1 MSTWLRLLASQDP
14 KSREV
19 HFFVEFPAS
28 EEEAPPLAAPAI
40 LELGDG
46 QTFDLGPL
54 SAPTAVTWRE
64 QRHLELTTHR
74 YTGSGPYTA
83 RLRWGEHIA
92 TAVVEPQRAL
102 AAGKSAEPSPG
113 PELLLFQARPLA
125 QSPLEAAIRLHVTG
139 LLPQHRLR
147 VDCDAGQVRW
157 LSGIDGSEQSA
168 EWQVSYP
175 KPGTY
180 TVAAD
185 LVDAEGFW
193 LATMAESLLEIV
205 EPAGPM
211 DIAQKDGPEDAARL
225 ATVAY
230 TATEELAESQAIALP
245 PWIPFRYVRPLW
257 AWARTYTAPGGG
269 RVSRSLQSG
278 TYLAIQEEALV
289 DGALWYQSSAGD
301 WIAASAVDVLHPSE
315 LRGVRL
321 GTAEPLPEPPRP
333 TPEPTPPG
341 VRRGVVT
348 ATVLNVRARPGV
360 RPDNPPIDRL
370 RQGTEVLI
378 YEETPYEGEIWY
390 RIGVDRWVHSH
401 WVRLIGSASARA
413 AEALSLGDAAEVNL
427 PVGWVVASS
436 LYVRARPGVS
446 PDNPPIDQ
454 VLHNQ
459 PLRILETRRVGDANW
474 YRIGEDRWVH
484 GGWVG
489 VARFRPRPAS
499 IRPDERWVGV
509 NLREQTAVAYEGDI
523 PVFAALVATGL
534 PGTPTVQGIFRTW
547 WRVRWRKMSGG
558 RPGMYYYLE
567 EVPWTCYFYRGYA
580 LHGAYWH
587 DAFGRPRSHGCVN
600 LSLYDSWWI
609 FQWSEAGG
617 SHSPAVYVYWQ

>member
-1 MSTWLRLLASQDP
+1 MSTPLRLLALQDP
-14 KSREV
+14 KTWEV
-19 HFFVEFPAS
+19 RFFVEFPAPQ
-28 EEEAPPLAAPAI
+28 EEASPLAASAT
-40 LELGDG
+40 LEPGDG
-46 QTFDLGPL
+46 QSIELGPL

-64 QRHLELTTHR
+64 QHRLELISYR
-74 YTGSGPYTA
+74 YAGPGSYAA
-83 RLRWGEHIA
+83 RLKWGEHIA
-92 TAVVEPQRAL
+92 TAVVEPFSASASRM
-102 AAGKSAEPSPG
+102 SAEPPLS
-113 PELLLFQARPLA
+113 PELRLFHAQPLE
-125 QSPLEAAIRLHVTG
+125 QSPLEATIRLHVTR
-139 LLPQHRLR
+139 LFPQHRLR
-147 VDCDAGQVRW
+147 VDCDAGQIRCF
-157 LSGIDGSEQSA
+157 SGADGAEQTA

-193 LATMAESLLEIV
+193 LATMAESPLEIV
-205 EPAGPM
+205 EPIESTRAAQEGTPEGP
-211 DIAQKDGPEDAARL
+211 ARL
-225 ATVAY
+225 VTVTSA
-230 TATEELAESQAIALP
+230 ATEVLAESQAIALP

-269 RVSRSLQSG
+269 RVSRNLQPG

-378 YEETPYEGEIWY
+378 YEEAPYEGEIWY
-390 RIGVDRWVHSH
+390 RIGIDRWVHSH
-401 WVRLIGSASARA
+401 WVRVIDGASTRA
-413 AEALSLGDAAEVNL
+413 AEMFSLGDADEVNL
-427 PVGWVVASS
+427 PVGWVVSSS
-436 LYVRARPGVS
+436 LHVRARPGVS

-489 VARFRPRPAS
+489 VAWFRPRPAS

-509 NLREQTAVAYEGDI
+509 SLREQTAVAYEGDV

-558 RPGMYYYLE
+558 RPGSYYYLE

-600 LSLYDSWWI
+600 FSLYDSWWI

-617 SHSPAVYVYWQ
+617 PYSPAVYVYW

>member
-1 MSTWLRLLASQDP
+1 MHTLLRLLAMNGSETG
-14 KSREV
+14 EV
-19 HFFVEFPAS
+19 HFAVEFPAFQ
-28 EEEAPPLAAPAI
+28 EEGPSLTAPAI

-46 QTFDLGPL
+46 QNLELGLL

-64 QRHLELTTHR
+64 QHHLELASHR
-74 YTGSGPYTA
+74 YAGSGPYTA

-92 TAVVEPQRAL
+92 TAVIKPSGASEIGARMEPL
-102 AAGKSAEPSPG
+102 PG
-113 PELLLFQARPLA
+113 PELRFFHARLLA
-125 QSPLEAAIRLHVTG
+125 QSPLEATVRLHITG

-157 LSGIDGSEQSA
+157 LSGASGAEQTV

-180 TVAAD
+180 TLAAD

-193 LATMAESLLEIV
+193 LATLVESPLEIAEPTEPRSV
-205 EPAGPM
+205 AQGDEPA
-211 DIAQKDGPEDAARL
+211 DATRL
-225 ATVAY
+225 ATVVYA
-230 TATEELAESQAIALP
+230 AMEALAEAQAISLP

-257 AWARTYTAPGGG
+257 AWARTYTTPGGG
-269 RVSRSLQSG
+269 RISRNLRPG
-278 TYLAIQEEALV
+278 TYLAIKEETLV

-301 WIAASAVDVLHPSE
+301 WIAASAVDVLRPSE

-321 GTAEPLPEPPRP
+321 GTTEPLPDPPRP
-333 TPEPTPPG
+333 TPEPTPLG
-341 VRRGVVT
+341 VRRGVIT

-360 RPDNPPIDRL
+360 RPDNPPIDQL

-378 YEETPYEGEIWY
+378 YEEAPYEGETWY
-390 RIGVDRWVHSH
+390 RIGVDRWVHGY
-401 WVRLIGSASARA
+401 WVRVTDSAFTRA
-413 AEALSLGDAAEVNL
+413 AEMLSLGDAGEVNL
-427 PVGWVVASS
+427 PVGWVVAPS
-436 LYVRARPGVS
+436 LHVRARPGVS
-446 PDNPPIDQ
+446 SDNPPIDQ

-474 YRIGEDRWVH
+474 YRIGEGRWVH

-489 VARFRPRPAS
+489 VAWPRSRPAG
-499 IRPDERWVGV
+499 IRPHERWVGV
-509 NLREQTAVAYEGDI
+509 SLREQTAVAYEGDV

-534 PGTPTVQGIFRTW
+534 PGTPTVQGLFRTW

-558 RPGMYYYLE
+558 RPGSYYYLE

-600 LSLYDSWWI
+600 FSLYDSWWI
-609 FQWSEAGG
+609 FQWSEVGD
-617 SHSPAVYVYWQ
+617 PRCPTVYVYW

>member
-1 MSTWLRLLASQDP
+1 MSTWLRLLAARDQGTY
-14 KSREV
+14 EV
-19 HFFVEFPAS
+19 RFFVEFPAP
-28 EEEAPPLAAPAI
+28 EEEAPPQTAPAI

-46 QTFDLGPL
+46 QVLELGAL
-54 SAPTAVTWRE
+54 SAPTSVTWRE
-64 QRHLELTTHR
+64 QHRLELASYR
-74 YTGSGPYTA
+74 YAGSGPYTA
-83 RLRWGEHIA
+83 RLKWGGSLA
-92 TAVVEPQRAL
+92 TTVI
-102 AAGKSAEPSPG
+102 EPSSVAIEVAGMERMSG
-113 PELLLFQARPLA
+113 PELQLFHAHPLA
-125 QSPLEAAIRLHVTG
+125 QSPLEAIIRLHVTG
-139 LLPQHRLR
+139 LSPQHRLR

-157 LSGIDGSEQSA
+157 LSGAEGTEQSV
-168 EWQVSYP
+168 EWRMSYP

-185 LVDAEGFW
+185 LIDAEGFW
-193 LATMAESLLEIV
+193 LATMAETPLEIA
-205 EPAGPM
+205 EPAESVRA
-211 DIAQKDGPEDAARL
+211 AQGEELKDVTPLTTASA
-225 ATVAY
+225 VAE
-230 TATEELAESQAIALP
+230 ALAESQAIALP

-269 RVSRSLQSG
+269 RVSRSLPSG
-278 TYLAIQEEALV
+278 TYLAIKEEALV
-289 DGALWYQSSAGD
+289 NGELWYQSSAGD

-333 TPEPTPPG
+333 IPEPIPPG

-360 RPDNPPIDRL
+360 RPDNPPIDQL

-378 YEETPYEGEIWY
+378 YEEAPYEGEIWY

-401 WVRLIGSASARA
+401 WVRLIDGASARA
-413 AEALSLGDAAEVNL
+413 VKTLDLGDADEVHL

-436 LYVRARPGVS
+436 LHVRARPGVS

-454 VLHNQ
+454 VFHNQ

-489 VARFRPRPAS
+489 VAWPRSRPAS
-499 IRPDERWVGV
+499 LRPDERWVGV
-509 NLREQTAVAYEGDI
+509 SLREQTAIAYEGDI

-547 WRVRWRKMSGG
+547 WRVPWRKMSGG

-600 LSLYDSWWI
+600 FSLYDSWWI
-609 FQWSEAGG
+609 FQWSDVGDPRC
-617 SHSPAVYVYWQ
+617 PAVYVYW